1 MARMWEYR
9 DKHERE
15 EAKEKAHARHSQ
27 ALAEMKERTAREK
40 REANAQAREKIL
52 ALRKAEPFGENAM
65 SDAAPQYVTIEQ
77 YRRLVKHVN
86 ELTANFNT
94 INQEV
99 EQLKETVNA
108 LMPRKQTKKS
118 GFQERSA
125 ELEAELDDLSPSKT
139 PEIDTTANVTFVQ
152 SSPVVLSMIAQ
163 PSSVGSVLSLK
174 ISR

>member
-9 DKHERE
+9 DEHELAEGKRKRQE
-15 EAKEKAHARHSQ
+15 DHARFLAEAKAR
-27 ALAEMKERTAREK
+27 KAREK

-52 ALRKAEPFGENAM
+52 ALRKAEPFGENTM

-99 EQLKETVNA
+99 EQLKQEVSA
-108 LMPRKQTKKS
+108 LKSQKQAKKT
-118 GFQERSA
+118 GFTGRSA
-125 ELEAELDDLSPSKT
+125 ELEAEVADLRVSDT
-139 PEIDTTANVTFVQ
+139 PEIDTTTVASKLAAALAKGNGQ
-152 SSPVVLSMIAQ
+152 
-163 PSSVGSVLSLK
+163 
-174 ISR
+174 

>member
-9 DKHERE
+9 DEHELAEGKRKRQE
-15 EAKEKAHARHSQ
+15 DHARFLAEAKAR
-27 ALAEMKERTAREK
+27 KTREK

-52 ALRKAEPFGENAM
+52 ALRKAEPFGENTM

-99 EQLKETVNA
+99 EEFKQEVSALKSQ
-108 LMPRKQTKKS
+108 KQGKKTS
-118 GFQERSA
+118 FAGRSA

-139 PEIDTTANVTFVQ
+139 PEIDTTEVA
-152 SSPVVLSMIAQ
+152 SKLAKVLAKGNAQ
-163 PSSVGSVLSLK
+163 
-174 ISR
+174 

>member
-9 DKHERE
+9 DEHELAEGKRKRQE
-15 EAKEKAHARHSQ
+15 DHARFLAEAKAR
-27 ALAEMKERTAREK
+27 KAREK

-52 ALRKAEPFGENAM
+52 ALRKVEPFGENTM

-108 LMPRKQTKKS
+108 LKPGKQNKKS
-118 GFQERSA
+118 GFQGRSA

-139 PEIDTTANVTFVQ
+139 PEIDTTEVA
-152 SSPVVLSMIAQ
+152 SKLAKVLAKGNAQ
-163 PSSVGSVLSLK
+163 
-174 ISR
+174 

>member
-1 MARMWEYR
+1 MAHMWEYR
-9 DKHERE
+9 DEHELAEGKRKHQED
-15 EAKEKAHARHSQ
+15 HARFLDEVQ
-27 ALAEMKERTAREK
+27 ERKAREK

-52 ALRKAEPFGENAM
+52 ALRKAEPFGENTM

-99 EQLKETVNA
+99 EQLKETVNT
-108 LMPRKQTKKS
+108 LKPGKQTKKS
-118 GFQERSA
+118 GFQGRSA

-139 PEIDTTANVTFVQ
+139 PEIDTTEVA
-152 SSPVVLSMIAQ
+152 SKLAKVLAKGNAQ
-163 PSSVGSVLSLK
+163 
-174 ISR
+174 

>member
-9 DKHERE
+9 DEHELAEGKRKHQEDHARFLA
-15 EAKEKAHARHSQ
+15 EAKAR
-27 ALAEMKERTAREK
+27 KAREK

-108 LMPRKQTKKS
+108 LKPGKQTKKS
-118 GFQERSA
+118 GFQGRSA

-139 PEIDTTANVTFVQ
+139 PEIDTTEVA
-152 SSPVVLSMIAQ
+152 SKLAKVLAKGNAQ
-163 PSSVGSVLSLK
+163 
-174 ISR
+174 